1 MPDEPV
7 LLVEREEHVVTLCIN
22 LPSKRNFLTLE
33 CLKAIEEALAGLTED
48 SAVRVLVL
56 RGAGDRAFSSG
67 YNIEALR
74 HVEHDLTAVD
84 AGETLPLEKT
94 LQAIEQFP
102 RPVIA
107 MLNGDAF
114 GGGCELAMA
123 CDLRIAAAHARMG
136 MPPAKLGLVYPYPGY
151 RRFAA
156 VLGLARAL
164 ELFLTA
170 DTFDSRACLQMGLVH
185 HVIPGEELATFT
197 YDLARRIARNAPFS
211 LAGTKRVLRTIAG
224 GATLGRA
231 EERALHALFHASLK
245 RRDIAEGIAAFAE
258 KRTPVFTGE

>member
-1 MPDEPV
+1 MPDAPI
-7 LLVEREEHVVTLCIN
+7 LLVEREEAVVTLCID

-33 CLKAIEEALAGLTED
+33 CLQAIERTLSALASD
-48 SAVRVLVL
+48 PAARVVVL

-67 YNIEALR
+67 YDIQALG
-74 HVEHDLTAVD
+74 HVEQDLTQTD

-94 LQAIEQFP
+94 LQAIERFP

-114 GGGCELAMA
+114 GGGCELAIA
-123 CDLRIAAAHARMG
+123 CDIRVAAARARMG

-151 RRFAA
+151 RRFLA
-156 VLGLARAL
+156 VLGLARTL

-170 DTFDSRACLQMGLVH
+170 DIFESRACLQMGLVH
-185 HVIPGEELATFT
+185 HVLPDGEFESFT

-211 LAGTKRVLRTIAG
+211 LQGTKRVLRTIAG
-224 GATLGRA
+224 STALGGA
-231 EERALHALFHASLK
+231 EERALQALFHASLK

-258 KRTPVFTGE
+258 KRTPVFTGK